1 MLPVSSTVFSST
13 GLLYLIGIW
22 VASRLVRAL
31 YNVSPFH
38 PLSHIPGPK
47 LAAATFLYEA
57 WFDLIRGGR
66 FTHEIRRLH
75 EIYGPVVRINPEEL
89 HFNDPNFIDEVYP
102 TAGRTRNKQVHYVT
116 FATGPTAE
124 AMFATIDH
132 KHHRIRRGAMN
143 KFFSR
148 AQIARLEPEI
158 KRLTD
163 QLCDKI
169 IRLGTKD
176 HEPLDITTA
185 YSCFTADVISGYC
198 FGESFGFVEQEGWEP
213 NFRDAVVG
221 LLETIFLFRFIP
233 VTKLLVPLV
242 PFLWRWLPRS
252 LQVYMDESTEKMP
265 ARVRQARQEFETGTI
280 PSRPT
285 IFHALLTSS
294 LPEAERTDYR
304 LTGDG
309 LSLNTAGTETTAW
322 TLTVA
327 TYYLLSQPKTLARLV
342 EELESA
348 DATNRT
354 WNELEKLPYLSAVIA
369 EALRLSY
376 GVSPRSPRIAPNER
390 LIYRGRFQGREI
402 VYHIPPGT
410 PVGMSNAINHHNED
424 VFPDSD
430 NFRVERWLEADEA
443 QRRRL
448 ETSLTSFSRGSRSCV
463 GINLA
468 YCNLYVALAA
478 LAVQVLPR
486 TQLYQ
491 TTVED
496 VAYDHDV
503 FVGVPKRD
511 SKGVRVVVS

>member
-1 MLPVSSTVFSST
+1 MLSISSTIFSST

-22 VASRLVRAL
+22 AASRLVRAL
-31 YNVSPFH
+31 YNVSPLH

-57 WFDLIRGGR
+57 WFDLIQGGR

-75 EIYGPVVRINPEEL
+75 EIYGPVVRINPEEI
-89 HFNDPNFIDEVYP
+89 HFNDPSFIDEVYS
-102 TAGRTRNKQVHYVT
+102 TAGRARNKQHHYVA
-116 FATGPTAE
+116 FATGPSAE

-132 KHHRIRRGAMN
+132 KQHRVRRSAMN

-158 KRLTD
+158 QRLAD

-169 IRLGTKD
+169 VRLGTKD
-176 HEPLDITTA
+176 HEPLDITRA
-185 YSCFTADVISGYC
+185 YSCFAADVISGYC
-198 FGESFGFVEQEGWEP
+198 FGESIGF
-213 NFRDAVVG
+213 
-221 LLETIFLFRFIP
+221 TIFLFRFIP
-233 VTKLLVPLV
+233 VTKLVVPLV
-242 PFLWRWLPRS
+242 PFLWRWLSPS
-252 LQVYMDESTEKMP
+252 LQVYMDESTQKMP
-265 ARVRQARQEFETGTI
+265 ARVRQARQEFEAGTI

-309 LSLNTAGTETTAW
+309 LSLNAAGTETTAA
-322 TLTVA
+322 T
-327 TYYLLSQPKTLARLV
+327 TYYLLSQPETLARLV
-342 EELESA
+342 EELEAA
-348 DATNRT
+348 DASNRT
-354 WNELEKLPYLSAVIA
+354 WNELERLPYLGAVIA
-369 EALRLSY
+369 EALRLAY
-376 GVSPRSPRIAPNER
+376 GVSPRSPRIAPTER
-390 LIYRGRFQGREI
+390 LLYRGQFQGRKI
-402 VYHIPPGT
+402 VYDIPPGT

-424 VFPDSD
+424 VFPDSHS
-430 NFRVERWLEADEA
+430 FRVERWLEADEA

-448 ETSLTSFSRGSRSCV
+448 ETSMTSFSRGSRSCV
-463 GINLA
+463 GMNLA

-478 LAVQVLPR
+478 LAVRVLPR
-486 TQLYQ
+486 ARLYQ

-503 FVGVPKRD
+503 FVGVPKRS